1 MCILFLPK
9 FTNRMVFTKMEST
22 LNTFKQLR
30 RNAFIACGNVSVY
43 DNIIHDI
50 EALLHEDDER
60 YMRDALIET
69 MRQEY
74 ENIDKAAWYEEHFD
88 TWIPM
93 PERQDCEWFSL
104 EDRLRYAQ
112 CRVEMF
118 DHLERSFKQRMFP
131 NLAER
136 LEFF

>member
-1 MCILFLPK
+1 
-9 FTNRMVFTKMEST
+9 MEST

-43 DNIIHDI
+43 DNIIHNI
-50 EALLHEDDER
+50 ETLLDEDDER
-60 YMRDALIET
+60 YTRDALIKT
-69 MRQEY
+69 MKQECD
-74 ENIDKAAWYEEHFD
+74 NIDRAAWYEEHFD
-88 TWIPM
+88 TWVPM
-93 PERQDCEWFSL
+93 PERQDCDMFSL

-118 DHLERSFKQRMFP
+118 DHLERTFKKRMFP

>member
-1 MCILFLPK
+1 
-9 FTNRMVFTKMEST
+9 MEST

-43 DNIIHDI
+43 DNIIHNI
-50 EALLHEDDER
+50 ETLLDEDDER
-60 YMRDALIET
+60 YMRDALIKT
-69 MRQEY
+69 MKQECD
-74 ENIDKAAWYEEHFD
+74 NIDRAAWYEEHFD
-88 TWIPM
+88 TWVPM
-93 PERQDCEWFSL
+93 PERQDCDMFSL

-118 DHLERSFKQRMFP
+118 DHLERTFKKRMFP

>member
-1 MCILFLPK
+1 
-9 FTNRMVFTKMEST
+9 MEST

-30 RNAFIACGNVSVY
+30 RNAFIAYGNVSVY

-50 EALLHEDDER
+50 EALLDEDDER
-60 YMRDALIET
+60 YTRDALIKT
-69 MRQEY
+69 MKQEY
-74 ENIDKAAWYEEHFD
+74 DNIDKAAWYEEHFD
-88 TWIPM
+88 TWVPM
-93 PERQDCEWFSL
+93 PERQDCDMFSL

-118 DHLERSFKQRMFP
+118 DHLERNFKQRTFP
-131 NLAER
+131 HLAER